1 MPQSPLIYIYI
12 YIFSCI
18 VRRCNSGLW
27 AKLVRRG
34 GGMRKGR
41 AEKLFN
47 MFVCFFNPPYA
58 TRTLM
63 PHLVLEIKS
72 ASCYLFVFH
81 PTPNSRSQ
89 RKTHFIF
96 KPRLVRRIVSVSHTT
111 RPPVNATL
119 LNTCPL
125 LFLCISSHLLPV

>member
-1 MPQSPLIYIYI
+1 MPQSPLIYRFF
-12 YIFSCI
+12 FSCI

-96 KPRLVRRIVSVSHTT
+96 KHRFCFPHHASTSECHPFKHMSPSFSLHFLSFITSLKSKEVS
-111 RPPVNATL
+111 
-119 LNTCPL
+119 
-125 LFLCISSHLLPV
+125 